1 MLINHVF
8 LRKQPLQCQRLGSLI
23 SASTVCILFVLCPI
37 PYIPVV
43 RLISVHWLPIRDS
56 PISCPWPRTFCLE
69 RASVRKAALAMDSH
83 LVQKTLEHAGCFHR
97 QRPWDAN
104 RLLKNNCWPKED
116 SNKRRVRGKEKEKD
130 NREEGR
136 WMIHSPAACGSPYLL
151 RGSPRKGG
159 DTEDSILVL
168 SILMVHTQLG
178 RSRITIVIN
187 E

>member
-1 MLINHVF
+1 
-8 LRKQPLQCQRLGSLI
+8 
-23 SASTVCILFVLCPI
+23 
-37 PYIPVV
+37 
-43 RLISVHWLPIRDS
+43 
-56 PISCPWPRTFCLE
+56 
-69 RASVRKAALAMDSH
+69 MDSH

-136 WMIHSPAACGSPYLL
+136 WMIHSPAACVSPYLL

-178 RSRITIVIN
+178 RSLITIVIS